1 MLRKEN
7 KLPADKY
14 SVNFKLEYGTATLEM
29 HKDSINKN
37 EKILIIDDLIDF
49 GGDSSKV
56 GKPTKR
62 DIKRGKATLI
72 NLLGYNN
79 SLEFAESLKNKLV
92 NKIKKYGR
100 KSCDLLESLEYI
112 VQREV

>member
-1 MLRKEN
+1 
-7 KLPADKY
+7 
-14 SVNFKLEYGTATLEM
+14 
-29 HKDSINKN
+29 
-37 EKILIIDDLIDF
+37 LIDF

-100 KSCDLLESLEYI
+100 KSRDLLESLEYI

>member
-1 MLRKEN
+1 MK
-7 KLPADKY
+7 
-14 SVNFKLEYGTATLEM
+14 
-29 HKDSINKN
+29 KDLNQIGLQ
-37 EKILIIDDLIDF
+37 IGLLYQIIDDLIDF

-79 SLEFAESLKNKLV
+79 SLEYAESLKNKLV

-100 KSCDLLESLEYI
+100 KSRDLLESLEYI
-112 VQREV
+112 ICREV